1 MHYQSIDDI
10 YAANDS
16 IREKLK
22 KMVSGLGDEQLSA
35 LPESEKWTLAQL
47 VEHVALVNE
56 GTTRICA
63 KLLSKAEASG
73 KTGDGR
79 VNISDTFV
87 RKGGEIA
94 TIKIDAPDFVQ
105 PKTGATIDESLAK
118 LNSNQA
124 VLEDLREKFKQFDGT
139 EAKFPHPFFGDLSA
153 QEWLV
158 LSGAHESRHV
168 KQIRALIEKIG

>member
-1 MHYQSIDDI
+1 MQYQSIDDI

-22 KMVSGLGDEQLSA
+22 QMVSGLGDEQLSA